1 MGLSFYRSINR
12 NAPDPP
18 KLPKL
23 TKLTKTASET
33 RMLLSMFF
41 ITKSRELLQNS
52 VTVCYYRKTTV
63 VSKGFDL
70 PITKDSCP
78 LVRAG
83 EFTPR
88 RVESGRFTRKVLA
101 CGGSAAICVNSES
114 NCIFCWHILICLITG
129 GARACE
135 AFLKPQRHPLLVLGV
150 E

>member
-1 MGLSFYRSINR
+1 MTHV
-12 NAPDPP
+12 
-18 KLPKL
+18 LPIQ
-23 TKLTKTASET
+23 S
-33 RMLLSMFF
+33 
-41 ITKSRELLQNS
+41 
-52 VTVCYYRKTTV
+52 YYRKTTV

-101 CGGSAAICVNSES
+101 CGGSAAVCVNSES
-114 NCIFCWHILICLITG
+114 NCIFCWHRLICLMTG

-135 AFLKPQRHPLLVLGV
+135 AFLKPQRHPLLVRSSDKLASVVHIAIPFAYRYCGLERDTVLGAIIS
-150 E
+150 